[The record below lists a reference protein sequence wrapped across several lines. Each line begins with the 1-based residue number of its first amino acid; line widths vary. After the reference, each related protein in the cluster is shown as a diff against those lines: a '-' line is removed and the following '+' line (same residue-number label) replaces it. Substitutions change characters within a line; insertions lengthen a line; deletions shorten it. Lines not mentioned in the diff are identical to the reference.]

1 MLSEGNAALF
11 LFVDWSDYARRGRE
25 VFQGAAVE
33 FAARSF
39 DRSVSW
45 WIFDLS
51 SISSPVSEILHRWL
65 ASQKRRTEI
74 RMFPNL
80 ATGNGSV
87 LWIKNGEI
95 VAFEANAQ
103 LSGQDALAHRTEMLF
118 S

>member
-25 VFQGAAVE
+25 VFKGAADK

-39 DRSVSW
+39 DRTVSW
-45 WIFDLS
+45 WTFDLS
-51 SISSPVSEILHRWL
+51 SISSPVSETLHRWL
-65 ASQKRRTEI
+65 TLQKQKTE
-74 RMFPNL
+74 MFPNI

-95 VAFEANAQ
+95 IGFETNAQ
-103 LSGQDALAHRTEMLF
+103 RSGQDALAHRTETVF